1 MFSST
6 AGKICSYL
14 QRYSK
19 HLGAKQ
25 QQQDGSYVNY
35 YSEVSED
42 ELNSAKA
49 QVLDVVTS
57 AHKDGLLTKDE
68 FNAMNPSD
76 KGPGKFYELFKV
88 HKSHIEGEAPPER
101 PIISACGS
109 ITENIGKFVQVNLK
123 KFSNIHQ
130 SYLQDSPDFLRV
142 IEDQNES
149 GDIEDDDI
157 LVTIDV
163 SGLYTNINQD
173 DGIEACKEVL
183 EKSDNPDSLN
193 CLILELLRTCAQK

>member
-1 MFSST
+1 
-6 AGKICSYL
+6 
-14 QRYSK
+14 
-19 HLGAKQ
+19 
-25 QQQDGSYVNY
+25 
-35 YSEVSED
+35 
-42 ELNSAKA
+42 
-49 QVLDVVTS
+49 
-57 AHKDGLLTKDE
+57 
-68 FNAMNPSD
+68 MNPSD

-183 EKSDNPDSLN
+183 EKYFPRR
-193 CLILELLRTCAQK
+193 EK